1 MEANNRS
8 RCVLAFIFLA
18 AVLVAGCGG
27 GGGSSSSTPPPPGAG
42 PGLGSA
48 AVSIQDAPL
57 DNLVK
62 FEITVVNITLNPG
75 NVSVLPS
82 PKEIELTS
90 LQLQPQLVR
99 LAQNIPAGN
108 YTSVTLQLQDAE
120 IKFCP
125 EPPTACTPQS
135 VQEVEINQ
143 TFVVSRDVNITVT
156 SGQMVGLLIDFDLA
170 ASVTQ
175 TSNTITGLNPTFTV
189 SVVNVGAQDDE
200 FEGTG
205 RVVSVNPQSATAGT
219 FVLEV
224 FGPCQQV
231 TITVDAN
238 TEFEDFA
245 DDFNSLA
252 VNQIVEVDADL
263 QLSGTLLA
271 EEVELEDLEE
281 GNEAEGVIISVERDG
296 VTQEVDS
303 FTLVLHEVLP
313 CSVTPPSTDLLT
325 VAVNTGTE
333 FRIDDDGLSI
343 DPSLTF
349 EDSTDIDVGQKVEV
363 DPEGTLGASITAE
376 KIKLKDQT
384 IRGTVNGTPTPPN
397 FELDPASGL
406 FPDQSIT
413 VQTSSDTEFDDV
425 SGVSGLANGRN
436 VRVRGLLFRTGAG
449 QQSLV
454 AKKVRAE

>member
-1 MEANNRS
+1 MQVRS
-8 RCVLAFIFLA
+8 GSGCVLAFIFLVA
-18 AVLVAGCGG
+18 LSAAGCGG
-27 GGGSSSSTPPPPGAG
+27 GTTGGGSSTPPPGVNPGS
-42 PGLGSA
+42 GSV
-48 AVSIQDAPL
+48 AVQIQDAPL

-90 LQLQPQLVR
+90 LQLQPELIR
-99 LAQNIPAGN
+99 LAANVPAGS
-108 YTSVTLQLQDAE
+108 YTGVTLQLQNAE

-125 EPPTACTPQS
+125 EPPTVCTAQS

-143 TFVVSRDVNITVT
+143 TFVVSRDVNFTVT
-156 SGQMVGLLIDFDLA
+156 SGQTLGLLIDFDLA
-170 ASVTQ
+170 ASITQ
-175 TSNTITGLNPTFTV
+175 TSSTITGFNPVFTV
-189 SVVNVGAQDDE
+189 SVVNVGAQQDE

-205 RVVSVNPQSATAGT
+205 RVVSVNRSSPTAGT

-231 TITVDAN
+231 TITVDAD

-252 VNQIVEVDADL
+252 ANQVVEVEADL
-263 QLSGTLLA
+263 QTGGTLLA
-271 EEVELEDLEE
+271 EEVELEDSEQ
-281 GNEAEGVIISVERDG
+281 GDDAEGVIISVNRDG
-296 VTQEVDS
+296 TTQEVDS

-313 CSVTPPSTDLLT
+313 CTLTPPASDLLDVT
-325 VAVNTGTE
+325 VDANTD
-333 FRIDDDGLSI
+333 FRIDDDGLSLTTSFFD
-343 DPSLTF
+343 DPRDL
-349 EDSTDIDVGQKVEV
+349 DVGQKVEV
-363 DPEGTLGASITAE
+363 DPVGSLATSITAE

-384 IRGTVNGTPTPPN
+384 IRGTVNGTPTPPT

-406 FPDQSIT
+406 FPDPSIT
-413 VQTSSDTEFDDV
+413 VETSSNTEFDGV
-425 SGVSGLANGRN
+425 AGVSGLASGRT
-436 VRVRGLLFRTGAG
+436 VRVRGLLFRTGAD
-449 QQSLV
+449 QQSMV